1 MSKLQFKFYNQAQGE
16 LFPSFLGEKI
26 PETHHVRLLSG
37 IVDALD
43 ITDLLETYRSFGCP
57 AYHPRMLLK
66 VVFYAYMN
74 NIFSCRKIEK
84 ALLRDIHFIWLAGCN
99 KPDYITV
106 NRFRNR
112 VKGEINNVFT
122 QLVLILAEKGFVSL
136 DVKYI
141 DGTKIESKTNKY
153 TFVWRMTVD
162 RNRAKLMEKIKV
174 LLSQVDKAIAQDN
187 ADEGSAVEFTPEML
201 DNICDYCSFQSIV
214 LAIILV
220 EWAEVNCQRFQ
231 LLLRKVH
238 IFKEFQKFFLAR
250 LAHREAV

>member
-1 MSKLQFKFYNQAQGE
+1 MRIIDAVVDSLNLKNFRKLYRERGRSPYN
-16 LFPSFLGEKI
+16 PK
-26 PETHHVRLLSG
+26 
-37 IVDALD
+37 
-43 ITDLLETYRSFGCP
+43 
-57 AYHPRMLLK
+57 MLLK
-66 VVFYAYMN
+66 VVIYAYMN

-174 LLSQVDKAIAQDN
+174 LLSQGDKAIAQDN

-231 LLLRKVH
+231 LLLRKMN
-238 IFKEFQKFFLAR
+238 IFKELQKKFLER
-250 LAHREAV
+250 LAQHKKI